1 MAHILKQISTY
12 VNSLLIKQNVTKFTI
27 FKQWCGSGS
36 VKIFPPTLKF
46 SNFYHYSL
54 DPGSESNTRLN
65 DCGYERLVDTSVVD
79 TDPNA
84 HWFGRPSSV
93 SEVGMR
99 IRIQIQEQGNLP
111 VLRIGGSESGS
122 VGSVCF
128 WGLQDP
134 NADTL
139 FRGVDPDPQIHASD

>member
-12 VNSLLIKQNVTKFTI
+12 VNSLLIKQKVTKFTI

-54 DPGSESNTRLN
+54 DPGSESNTVPGFTKMPGFWLRSDY
-65 DCGYERLVDTSVVD
+65 DCGYERLVDISVVD

-84 HWFGRPSSV
+84 H
-93 SEVGMR
+93 
-99 IRIQIQEQGNLP
+99 
-111 VLRIGGSESGS
+111 
-122 VGSVCF
+122 
-128 WGLQDP
+128 
-134 NADTL
+134 
-139 FRGVDPDPQIHASD
+139 